1 LELKGRP
8 ILRPARSYSKTLA
21 GRSFLRRLL
30 SLTIGILSLDSH
42 TDSGSLRSAVRPLAI
57 SVTPPLI
64 TVFVVL
70 FPLAVLAVF
79 PLLLS
84 AQSGEDLIIPTPLT
98 SDDTLIIGF
107 QGGRDRWDNQRVGV
121 GRMALRLKLLQT
133 SRLYVQTFENR
144 KRELALRFV
153 REALDRDHDG
163 VLSGDEAASARIVL
177 YGESFGGAA
186 VIKFARQLRQFHVPV
201 LLTVQIDSVGLG
213 HEVVPNNVRCA
224 ANLFQRNG
232 RFVRGPENIRA
243 ADPSRTHILGN
254 WRFDYRNSAIDIS
267 DLPWYKT
274 ILRKDHSCMDR
285 DPLVWQ
291 RVEEL
296 IISAIG
302 NPDSISSDR
311 SQQVH

>member
-84 AQSGEDLIIPTPLT
+84 AQSWEDLIIPTPLT

-121 GRMALRLKLLQT
+121 GRMALRLKLQQT

-213 HEVVPNNVRCA
+213 DEVVPDNVRCA
-224 ANLFQRNG
+224 ANLYQRNG
-232 RFVRGPENIRA
+232 RFVRGPESIRA

-254 WRFDYRNSAIDIS
+254 WHFDYRNSAIDIS

-274 ILRKDHSCMDR
+274 ILRKDHSRMDR

-296 IISAIG
+296 IISAIT
-302 NPDSISSDR
+302 P
-311 SQQVH
+311 

>member
-1 LELKGRP
+1 M
-8 ILRPARSYSKTLA
+8 
-21 GRSFLRRLL
+21 
-30 SLTIGILSLDSH
+30 
-42 TDSGSLRSAVRPLAI
+42 PLAI
-57 SVTPPLI
+57 FVAPPLI
-64 TVFVVL
+64 TAFVVL
-70 FPLAVLAVF
+70 LPLAILAVF

-84 AQSGEDLIIPTPLT
+84 AQRWEDLIVPTPLT
-98 SDDTLIIGF
+98 PDDTLIIGF
-107 QGGRDRWDNQRVGV
+107 HGGRDRWDDQRVGV

-213 HEVVPNNVRCA
+213 DEVVPDNVRCA
-224 ANLFQRNG
+224 ANLYQRNG

-296 IISAIG
+296 IISAIT
-302 NPDSISSDR
+302 P
-311 SQQVH
+311 

>member
-1 LELKGRP
+1 MGDRVW
-8 ILRPARSYSKTLA
+8 Y
-21 GRSFLRRLL
+21 RLL
-30 SLTIGILSLDSH
+30 SIIVEALVTPFPAAF
-42 TDSGSLRSAVRPLAI
+42 AVRPLAI
-57 SVTPPLI
+57 SVAPALI
-64 TVFVVL
+64 TSFVVL
-70 FPLAVLAVF
+70 FPLAILAVF

-84 AQSGEDLIIPTPLT
+84 AQKWEDLIIPTPLT
-98 SDDTLIIGF
+98 PDDTLIIGF
-107 QGGRDRWDNQRVGV
+107 HGGRDRWDNQRVGV
-121 GRMALRLKLLQT
+121 GRMALRLKLQQT

-254 WRFDYRNSAIDIS
+254 WRFDYSNSAIDIS